1 MVTSALELLVKAM
14 LKIIMISSLYSAIL
28 LFGTGVPNDS
38 LDILPNK
45 SMYESTKKEKFII
58 SSLSLA
64 TSDVLIK
71 NKGKVDEMTLLN
83 ISTFPL
89 PIADKI
95 WQVCFK
101 SFSYLKFGFN
111 SSNT

>member
-45 SMYESTKKEKFII
+45 SMYESTKKR
-58 SSLSLA
+58 
-64 TSDVLIK
+64 
-71 NKGKVDEMTLLN
+71 
-83 ISTFPL
+83 
-89 PIADKI
+89 KI
-95 WQVCFK
+95 HNQQ
-101 SFSYLKFGFN
+101 LKFGNFRCIDQK
-111 SSNT
+111 